1 LLAERLGDIE
11 GDTYALGDDGV
22 MRSTY
27 RVPAV
32 GRTKFQTGDALTMN
46 ILPGTYSAPPPP
58 FEDGTPIP
66 RPLLEAVDATAAA
79 EAVELAWRAGDVA
92 MIDNTRWLHGRR
104 GFTDRRRRVLSVTA
118 YADFG

>member
-1 LLAERLGDIE
+1 MLAERLGDIE